1 VLANGQVLDR
11 AALNQILMH
20 VEAAKRQQ

>member
-1 VLANGQVLDR
+1 VVANGQVLDR